1 MADGNIVGFNEA
13 DASEILRLIGGGAS
27 LGGGSNG
34 ESFTADCLIAV
45 ATSAITARAGS
56 TLGTGTATVKQ
67 ISDTNTLSDLYSVNV
82 VNCGT
87 LIESGSFIKLFRV
100 GNKLSAV
107 EICP

>member
-34 ESFTADCLIAV
+34 ETFTADCLIAV
-45 ATSAITARAGS
+45 ATSVITARVGS
-56 TLGTGTATVKQ
+56 TLGTGTAKVKQ
-67 ISDTNTLSDLYSVNV
+67 ISSANVAGDLYDVDV
-82 VNCGT
+82 VN
-87 LIESGSFIKLFRV
+87 IGSAIANGSWLKLFRI

-107 EICP
+107 EIC